1 MLSSERT
8 EGAGMYLEIEA
19 KLKVDSFEPV
29 ERRLA
34 EQAASLVSETI
45 QTDIYFDTAAG
56 DLTRTDQCLR
66 LRVEAM
72 HGQEYFVLTYKGPK
86 QADDFKRRKEVNL
99 NVTDAAAVESLLEGL
114 GYRRALAFNKQRR
127 EWKLSDCLIAL
138 DTLPLLGT
146 FVEIEGVNSSI
157 IRKVQETLGL
167 TDVPHVMDSYA
178 SLVEAALSR
187 LESKRRE
194 VFL

>member
-1 MLSSERT
+1 
-8 EGAGMYLEIEA
+8 MYLEIEA

-29 ERRLA
+29 ERRLV

-72 HGQEYFVLTYKGPK
+72 HGQEYLALTYKGPK

-99 NVTDAAAVESLLEGL
+99 NVTDAAAAESLLEGL

-127 EWKLSDCLIAL
+127 EWKLNDCLVAL
-138 DTLPLLGT
+138 DTLPLIGT

-157 IRKVQETLGL
+157 IRSVQEALGL
-167 TDVPHVMDSYA
+167 TDAPHVMDSYA
-178 SLVEAALSR
+178 SLIEAALSR

>member
-1 MLSSERT
+1 
-8 EGAGMYLEIEA
+8 MYLEIEA

-29 ERRLA
+29 ERRLV
-34 EQAASLVSETI
+34 EQGASLVSETI
-45 QTDIYFDTAAG
+45 QTDTYFDTAAG

-72 HGQEYFVLTYKGPK
+72 HGQEYLALTYKGPK

-99 NVTDAAAVESLLEGL
+99 NVTDAAAAESLLEGL

-127 EWKLSDCLIAL
+127 EWKLNDCLVAL